1 MRSDNSV
8 RVPIDVQF
16 GENRIR
22 NRGWYRNCGNVRPL
36 GETQAN
42 SVAGAADPLLIVV
55 SGLPIEHV
63 EDVERELQIESP
75 HEPEV
80 LGVIEIKIGLRRC
93 PATARGLSV
102 TIGVARRTSQGA
114 VWENALELVWLS

>member
-16 GENRIR
+16 RENRVR

-36 GETQAN
+36 REAQAN
-42 SVAGAADPLLIVV
+42 SVAGAADPLLVVV
-55 SGLPIEHV
+55 SGLPVEQV
-63 EDVERELQIESP
+63 EDVESELQIESP
-75 HEPEV
+75 HEAEV
-80 LGVIEIKIGLRRC
+80 LGVIEIQIGLRSR
-93 PATARGLSV
+93 PATSRWLGV
-102 TIGVARRTSQGA
+102 TIGVARRTSQSA